1 MPDTGYISYG
11 EMVEQGQQITQAVSI
26 PIIGD
31 GDNGYGNAMNVKRTV
46 KGYIHAGF
54 AGIILEDQVDM
65 IEIYFVHEYPDI
77 LKKIWSAFFLSMSVY
92 AYICD

>member
-1 MPDTGYISYG
+1 M
-11 EMVEQGQQITQAVSI
+11 EQGQQITQAVSI